1 MLAGSINDRHYR
13 DQTAFNFGFNPFS
26 NAATGGQTVLIPDTV
41 GGLVTD
47 GDRTRPAL
55 NASLQW
61 RPTPDLEFY
70 VDGIFTG
77 YRQDFDVNFFVG
89 LPKAGGV
96 VAVQTQG
103 GGNAT
108 IPSSGLS
115 APVADTITTLN
126 NFTITSK
133 QTFHQVTDGYQFAG
147 GMRWQTGP
155 AFITTELTYND
166 STVESTAYIVDANY
180 IVPRIDYSF
189 NRDGTPNITAL
200 TAGGAPFDLTDPSIL
215 DIFALF
221 DQRNVAVSEQIA
233 WRGDLR
239 YDFENSWLQNFQIG
253 LRLAHRTGES
263 DSTGENR
270 SQIGVSGDPYPE
282 FGTEGPDDILGG
294 RLGVDGFALPDTDFI
309 RSNIDLL
316 RGLAGRPPGP
326 PPFAPALHFDLT
338 ENNFAFYGQLGFDFT
353 DHGFPLDG
361 IIGVRVVNND
371 TDLNA
376 ILITN
381 GVQTPTQGHRNE
393 LDYLP
398 SLTLRWRPDEE
409 WVVRLVAGESI
420 TAPEFAQ
427 LNPATNLFPLG
438 ATGNTSTFGAGSG
451 GNSDL
456 DSIKTF
462 NLDASVEWY
471 FDDAGSVTFA
481 AFYRQLDGYIQT
493 YANIEFFPTGRA
505 ALQSYLVSRPRN
517 TNEGSLKG
525 VEIAYQQF
533 FDFLPSPLD
542 GFGVQANFTYADGEV
557 EAPPVIGQPTVR
569 QRITPVSRYSTNL
582 VAIYEK
588 YGFSARLAY
597 NWRSEYVDFY
607 ASNIPGGFNEVSPVS
622 FLDFS
627 ISYDIN
633 ENFTVTADATNL
645 LNETYHDA
653 FGGSDHAAGHAPI

>member
-180 IVPRIDYSF
+180 VVPRIDYSF

-200 TAGGAPFDLTDPSIL
+200 TAAGAPFDLTDPSIL

-409 WVVRLVAGESI
+409 WVVRLVAGDRS
-420 TAPEFAQ
+420 PRPNS
-427 LNPATNLFPLG
+427 LN
-438 ATGNTSTFGAGSG
+438 
-451 GNSDL
+451 
-456 DSIKTF
+456 
-462 NLDASVEWY
+462 
-471 FDDAGSVTFA
+471 
-481 AFYRQLDGYIQT
+481 
-493 YANIEFFPTGRA
+493 
-505 ALQSYLVSRPRN
+505 
-517 TNEGSLKG
+517 
-525 VEIAYQQF
+525 
-533 FDFLPSPLD
+533 
-542 GFGVQANFTYADGEV
+542 
-557 EAPPVIGQPTVR
+557 
-569 QRITPVSRYSTNL
+569 
-582 VAIYEK
+582 
-588 YGFSARLAY
+588 
-597 NWRSEYVDFY
+597 
-607 ASNIPGGFNEVSPVS
+607 
-622 FLDFS
+622 
-627 ISYDIN
+627 
-633 ENFTVTADATNL
+633 
-645 LNETYHDA
+645 
-653 FGGSDHAAGHAPI
+653 